1 MRSTFAERGLFGT
14 APREAIADRGLPTG
28 GSAVE
33 DRRGSIAD
41 RGLPTGGSAVED
53 RRGSIADRGLPTGG
67 SAVEDRRSSIAK
79 VPPAPK
85 TVPNAAPE
93 TGQAR

>member
-1 MRSTFAERGLFGT
+1 MRSTFAERGFFGT

-33 DRRGSIAD
+33 DRRGSIA
-41 RGLPTGGSAVED
+41 
-53 RRGSIADRGLPTGG
+53 
-67 SAVEDRRSSIAK
+67 K